1 MNLGYTT
8 TNPQS
13 GSCGCKG
20 TGSVCDPRK
29 VKSISKVGD
38 QAIIAFDDC
47 SYISAPAELFDT
59 KSICDKPTPMSEDC
73 CQNLNERVTALESK
87 QDKDTIF
94 DPSALEARIA
104 ALEARTDNDTVFDP
118 TALENRLT
126 ALESKTDNDTVYD
139 DSALAARVT
148 ALESRP
154 TGGDNADLIKR
165 IEALECFKDAVM
177 KGLITV
183 NTASNEPSFKALNV
197 NFTGE
202 CTTDAGSIGYGV
214 QGED

>member
-20 TGSVCDPRK
+20 TGSVCDSRK
-29 VKSISKVGD
+29 VKLISKVGD

-59 KSICDKPTPMSEDC
+59 KSICEKPTPISEDC

-104 ALEARTDNDTVFDP
+104 ALE
-118 TALENRLT
+118 
-126 ALESKTDNDTVYD
+126 
-139 DSALAARVT
+139 
-148 ALESRP
+148 
-154 TGGDNADLIKR
+154 
-165 IEALECFKDAVM
+165 CFKDAVM

-202 CTTDAGSIGYGV
+202 CTTNADSIGNSIADGIS
-214 QGED
+214 DAN